1 MPSELAA
8 APVPTLADRA
18 LAELD
23 TRVQTFHS
31 AVATAEEDVR
41 AYVTQQRGAGG
52 FADEQALVELGPLA
66 IGKIDP
72 ARFARLLGRMD
83 DGLTPEAFDVLDRA
97 DAILTDFSVS
107 MELHRVR
114 LEPGGD
120 LRDAVKDA
128 LAHVGRVF
136 GASRAIEL
144 ARAGIFD
151 ADKHGYLLGPLPFR
165 LWNRAERQL
174 APPLVIELQGD
185 DCLPA
190 GLGEFL
196 DGTVTLIL
204 ATSGPT
210 TPAPLARL
218 ITPGTMVI
226 QTADP
231 ADLAIVSETPHPAVA
246 LLFDE
251 ARPEQAQFVH
261 DPDASGAPWGRLTV
275 HQLPDDAQVGRGRKA
290 PAWLEEIVH
299 LRSLATR
306 PGPDF
311 GSSAGEGAEAEGASG
326 EGVAAEATS
335 ADKLAAWLL
344 TQTDLE
350 GV

>member
-8 APVPTLADRA
+8 APTPTLGDQA
-18 LAELD
+18 LAQLD
-23 TRVQTFHS
+23 PRVQAFHS
-31 AVATAEEDVR
+31 AVATAEEEVR
-41 AYVTQQRGAGG
+41 TYVMHQRGASS

-72 ARFARLLGRMD
+72 ERFARLLGHMD

-107 MELHRVR
+107 MDLHRVS

-151 ADKHGYLLGPLPFR
+151 PDKHGHLLGPLPFR

-231 ADLAIVSETPHPAVA
+231 ADLAAVSRTEHPAVA
-246 LLFDE
+246 LLFDQ
-251 ARPEQAQFVH
+251 ARPEQAHFVH

-275 HQLPDDAQVGRGRKA
+275 NQMPDDAEVGRGRRA
-290 PAWLEEIVH
+290 PTWLEEIVH

-311 GSSAGEGAEAEGASG
+311 GSEPASG
-326 EGVAAEATS
+326 VVVGDGPDGEVAAEVTS